1 MKQISG
7 IEVILE
13 WVGVAVLIF
22 MASLALS
29 GCDDT
34 DSHDTTI
41 ITVCEV
47 CWPPGH
53 CMRED
58 HPQFDEWWNALDG
71 DAQAEATWERCEDW
85 EETNRPPRTPWLTNS
100 DQK

>member
-1 MKQISG
+1 MYNFMKAWIIALG
-7 IEVILE
+7 
-13 WVGVAVLIF
+13 AVFVL
-22 MASLALS
+22 LVALS

-34 DSHDTTI
+34 DSHDSTVVT

-58 HPQFDEWWNALDG
+58 HPQFDEWWLGLTED
-71 DAQAEATWERCEDW
+71 ERSESTWENCEDYQY
-85 EETNRPPRTPWLTNS
+85 RPPRRAPRLTNS
-100 DQK
+100 ETE

>member
-1 MKQISG
+1 MKIYDPDAR
-7 IEVILE
+7 IRFVVLLIPVLL
-13 WVGVAVLIF
+13 VLYVA
-22 MASLALS
+22 

-34 DSHDTTI
+34 DSHDSNTTI

-58 HPQFDEWWNALDG
+58 HPHFEDWWNALTEDEQSG
-71 DAQAEATWERCEDW
+71 ATWERCVEW
-85 EETNRPPRTPWLTNS
+85 EETNRPPRTPWLTNP
-100 DQK
+100 DQR